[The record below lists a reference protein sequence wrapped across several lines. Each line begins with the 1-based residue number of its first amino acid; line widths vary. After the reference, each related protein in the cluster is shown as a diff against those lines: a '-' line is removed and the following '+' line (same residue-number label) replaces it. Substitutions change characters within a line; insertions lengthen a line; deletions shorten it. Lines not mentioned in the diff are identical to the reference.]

1 MFTFADIFVLSTETT
16 NKIITIMKRFNLF
29 LILLALVQV
38 AWAQTKYT
46 ERLDSIISD
55 VPGGNPSKY
64 VFHYDEEGRLVEQL
78 FYSKW
83 DGEWT
88 NGEQRLYV
96 YDEKGRVTTVSTYS
110 LEEKNVEPTRERV
123 EYDDKGRIS
132 MWTLEM
138 YDKKRE
144 EWSQFTHGGT
154 RKYEYDAQGNVIS
167 NTYGINAPFLGGKF
181 RPQMRSEME
190 YDKKGRLTIQRDYRY
205 DMKVLDGEKQ
215 LQHTDRYT
223 YDEQGRLTT
232 IVMDGLDNYYNG
244 TKHYTYDKQGRI
256 TSIVTAGGTKTPKK
270 EERYYDPN
278 GNLIQIAL
286 FFLFDGEW
294 DHEVNKS
301 FTYDLSTPVASVMG
315 LSCPEV
321 LSTDPFLKDKLN
333 LTSKPLSVSENWMD
347 HPRYHESQE
356 VVYYY
361 SDIEEPAPFSSSN
374 NICLSQ
380 MDSVKRNEYLVK
392 LAREVVLNFGPGY
405 YRDNLNPTISDLKVF
420 SDSSLVKRF
429 PEAQQKLGK
438 KYYVVT
444 IPYDHTQEQLEW
456 SYAAEVEIWEDDGE
470 PKGVM
475 FGHNL
480 GYHFTFRPYREW
492 VKNGIKEDE
501 IMPYQHYTIKPEKI
515 VFK

>member
-1 MFTFADIFVLSTETT
+1 
-16 NKIITIMKRFNLF
+16 MKRFNLF
-29 LILLALVQV
+29 LILIVLASC

-46 ERLDSIISD
+46 QRLDSIISD
-55 VPGGNPSKY
+55 VPGGDPSKY
-64 VFHYDEEGRLVEQL
+64 VFHYDEEGRLVELL
-78 FYSKW
+78 FYSKRN
-83 DGEWT
+83 GEWT
-88 NGEQRLYV
+88 NGEQQLYV

-110 LEEKNVEPTRERV
+110 LEEKNVAPTRERV

-138 YDKKRE
+138 YDKQRE

-167 NTYGINAPFLGGKF
+167 NTYGINALSLNGKF
-181 RPQMRSEME
+181 RPQKRSEME
-190 YDKKGRLTIQRDYRY
+190 YDKEGRLIIQRDYRY

-244 TKHYTYDKQGRI
+244 TEHYTYDKQGRI
-256 TSIVTAGGTKTPKK
+256 TSIVTEGGTKTPKR
-270 EERYYDPN
+270 EERYYDPH

-286 FFLFDGEW
+286 FFMFDGEW
-294 DHEVNKS
+294 DHDWNET
-301 FTYDLSTPVASVMG
+301 FTYDQDTPFSSVMG
-315 LSCPEV
+315 LTCPEV
-321 LSTDPFLKDKLN
+321 LNTEKHLKNKLN
-333 LTSKPLSVSENWMD
+333 LTSKPLSVFWSDAE
-347 HPRYHESQE
+347 PRYHESQE

-361 SDIEEPAPFSSSN
+361 SDIEEPTSLEAN
-374 NICLSQ
+374 THLSQ

-405 YRDNLNPTISDLKVF
+405 YRDNMNPTISDLRVF
-420 SDSSLVKRF
+420 SDRSLVKRF

-444 IPYDHTQEQLEW
+444 IPYDHTQERLEMD
-456 SYAAEVEIWEDDGE
+456 YAAQVEIWEDDGE

-475 FGHNL
+475 FGHNM
-480 GYHFTFRPYREW
+480 GIHFTTRPYREW
-492 VKNGIKEDE
+492 VKDGIKEDE

-515 VFK
+515 VYK

>member
-1 MFTFADIFVLSTETT
+1 
-16 NKIITIMKRFNLF
+16 MKRFNLF
-29 LILLALVQV
+29 LILLVLASC

-46 ERLDSIISD
+46 QRLDSIISD
-55 VPGGNPSKY
+55 VAYGRPSKF

-78 FYSKW
+78 YYGKW
-83 DGEWT
+83 DGEWA

-110 LEEKNVEPTRERV
+110 LEEKNVAPTRERV

-144 EWSQFTHGGT
+144 EWYGFTSGGT

-167 NTYGINAPFLGGKF
+167 NTYGINALSLNGEF

-223 YDEQGRLTT
+223 YDKQGRLTT
-232 IVMDGLDNYYNG
+232 IVKDGLDSYYNG
-244 TKHYTYDKQGRI
+244 TEHYTYDKQGRI
-256 TSIVTAGGTKTPKK
+256 ASHVREGHGIPQK
-270 EERYYDPN
+270 EEYYYDPH
-278 GNLIQIAL
+278 GNLIQIATFLL
-286 FFLFDGEW
+286 FDDGEW
-294 DHEVNKS
+294 EHDWNEM
-301 FTYDLSTPVASVMG
+301 FTYDLSTPVSSVMG

-321 LSTDPFLKDKLN
+321 LSTDPFLKKKLN
-333 LTSKPLSVSENWMD
+333 LTSKPLSVYWSYAE
-347 HPRYHESQE
+347 PRYHESQE

-361 SDIEEPAPFSSSN
+361 SDIEEPAPSSSSN

-380 MDSVKRNEYLVK
+380 MDSVKRNEYLMK

-420 SDSSLVKRF
+420 SDSSLVERF

>member
-1 MFTFADIFVLSTETT
+1 
-16 NKIITIMKRFNLF
+16 MKRVSFF

-46 ERLDSIISD
+46 QRLDSIISD
-55 VPGGNPSKY
+55 VAYGRPSKF

-78 FYSKW
+78 YYGKW
-83 DGEWT
+83 DGEWA
-88 NGEQRLYV
+88 NGEQRLYS
-96 YDEKGRVTTVSTYS
+96 YDESGRVVMKTNYS
-110 LEEKNVEPTRERV
+110 LDEKNVEPSREQV
-123 EYDDKGRIS
+123 EYDDMGRIS
-132 MWTLEM
+132 LW
-138 YDKKRE
+138 
-144 EWSQFTHGGT
+144 
-154 RKYEYDAQGNVIS
+154 KYEQERDEWYVPTWSGIQKYAYDDQGNLIS
-167 NTYGINAPFLGGKF
+167 NTFSSPLQNGTF
-181 RPQMRSEME
+181 RERKRSEME
-190 YDKKGRLTIQRDYRY
+190 YDKEGRLIIQRDYRY
-205 DMKVLDGEKQ
+205 DMKVLNGEKQ

-223 YDEQGRLTT
+223 YDKQGHLTT
-232 IVMDGLDNYYNG
+232 IVKDGLDSYYNG
-244 TKHYTYDKQGRI
+244 TEHYTYDKQGRI
-256 TSIVTAGGTKTPKK
+256 TSHVREGHGIPQK
-270 EERYYDPN
+270 EEYYYDPHS
-278 GNLIQIAL
+278 NLIQIATFLL
-286 FFLFDGEW
+286 FDDGEW
-294 DHEVNKS
+294 EHDWNET
-301 FTYDLSTPVASVMG
+301 FTYDLSTPVSSVMG

-321 LSTDPFLKDKLN
+321 LSTDPFLKKKLN
-333 LTSKPLSVSENWMD
+333 LTSKPLSVYWSYAE
-347 HPRYHESQE
+347 PRYHESQE

-361 SDIEEPAPFSSSN
+361 SDIEEPAPPSSSN

-380 MDSVKRNEYLVK
+380 MDSVKRNEYLMK
-392 LAREVVLNFGPGY
+392 LAREVVLNFGPSY
-405 YRDNLNPTISDLKVF
+405 YRDNMNPTISDLRVF
-420 SDSSLVKRF
+420 SDSSLVERF